1 MDSVRR
7 QPFVRDRGMHMTVA
21 QIILRDEQGRSIL
34 DAEGA
39 ITSRN
44 VGEFRLPPE
53 RVEAVAAKLQELGF
67 VIERKEEL
75 GLSISGPAELFK
87 RVFDISAATTPPG
100 KARVPDDLAEYIAD
114 VEIGRAH
121 V

>member
-1 MDSVRR
+1 
-7 QPFVRDRGMHMTVA
+7 MTVA
-21 QIILRDEQGRSIL
+21 QIIVRDEKGKSIL

-53 RVEAVAAKLQELGF
+53 RVEAVAAKLRELGF

-75 GLSISGPAELFK
+75 GLSVSGPAELFQ
-87 RVFDISAATTPPG
+87 RVFHITASTTPPG
-100 KARVPDDLAEYIAD
+100 KARVPDDLSDYIAD
-114 VEIGRAH
+114 VVIPRAPELFP
-121 V
+121 